1 MTREEFNRRQQEI
14 LDNTVDHR
22 FHSVV
27 RNAVMEMS
35 RDDDDYEDMLR
46 QSQALA
52 EEIQQALGKYIIA
65 KKL

>member
-1 MTREEFNRRQQEI
+1 MNGEEFERRQQEI
-14 LDNTVDHR
+14 LDNTVDPR

-27 RNAVMEMS
+27 RNTVMEMS

-52 EEIQQALGKYIIA
+52 EEIQQALVKYVIA